1 MALQSYRE
9 LRVWQEAMDL
19 VTEVY
24 KLVQSLPKSEIFSL
38 GDQLRRASVSIP
50 CNIAEG
56 FGRQHTREFVQFLA
70 IAKGSL
76 SELETQVLIAQRLEY
91 TRDETA
97 AALLARTE
105 SVGRMISA
113 LRTSLEKRAS
123 PEKRGN

>member
-24 KLVQSLPKSEIFSL
+24 KLVQSLPKSEMFSL
-38 GDQLRRASVSIP
+38 GDQLRRASVSVP

-56 FGRQHTREFVQFLA
+56 FGRQHTREFVQFLS

-76 SELETQVLIAQRLEY
+76 GELETQVLIAQRLKY
-91 TRDETA
+91 TQDETA

-105 SVGRMISA
+105 SVGRMLTA
-113 LRTSLEKRAS
+113 LRASLEKRAS
-123 PEKRGN
+123 PEKTGN